1 MTTAEKEELRR
12 LRRTNLPFLRSS
24 LVAAPSAL
32 LIAKPVDGALEV
44 AEFRRKTANVSNHL
58 LFPSFT
64 ALADYLWTPSSR
76 TPRTACPR
84 GRTDLERRYQ
94 QITHPSLLLLLVPGC
109 LAACGGGGA
118 PQKDPPAV
126 AATDRGSWSATRAT
140 GRSRPTY
147 RWT

>member
-64 ALADYLWTPSSR
+64 ALADYLWTPIIAD
-76 TPRTACPR
+76 TKD
-84 GRTDLERRYQ
+84 GV
-94 QITHPSLLLLLVPGC
+94 PSG
-109 LAACGGGGA
+109 
-118 PQKDPPAV
+118 
-126 AATDRGSWSATRAT
+126 TN
-140 GRSRPTY
+140 RS
-147 RWT
+147 